1 MRIVNRKARYN
12 YHILE
17 SFEAGIILSGAEV
30 KSLRAGKGDLSNGFA
45 RIQGEEAY
53 LVNVYIFPYLGQDA
67 SYDPRK
73 TRKLLL
79 HKDQIK
85 ALVGKLSS
93 KGKALIPLS
102 IYEKNNM
109 FKVQL
114 ALAQTKRKFDKKKK
128 VKEKD
133 EQRDLE
139 RELRGLKVLEVD

>member
-17 SFEAGIILSGAEV
+17 SFEAGIVLSGAEV
-30 KSLRAGKGDLSNGFA
+30 KSLRLGKADLSNGFA
-45 RIQGEEAY
+45 RIQSGEVY
-53 LVNVYIFPYLGQDA
+53 LVNVYIFPHLGQDA
-67 SYDPRK
+67 TYDTRK

-79 HKDQIK
+79 HKNQTK
-85 ALVGKLSS
+85 ALIGKLSS

-114 ALAQTKRKFDKKKK
+114 ALAQTKRKFDKKK
-128 VKEKD
+128 VIKEKD